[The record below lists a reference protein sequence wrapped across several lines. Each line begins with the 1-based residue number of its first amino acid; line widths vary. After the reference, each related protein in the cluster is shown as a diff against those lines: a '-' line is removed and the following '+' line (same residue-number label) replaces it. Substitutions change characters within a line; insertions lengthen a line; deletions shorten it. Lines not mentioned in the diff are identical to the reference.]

1 MIHSLR
7 FRLLLAFTL
16 VICVAVGTIS
26 LFASQTSGAKI
37 QQYQQQANQ
46 VKMDR
51 AQCLLFQYYQNGEGW
66 DNVQPVVQHM
76 GSIYGQRTILVD
88 RSGLVVADSE
98 LGYVGK
104 QYDPKWLGKE
114 QQIIDIR
121 DGNDKVGVLYIG
133 PEFMPQDSPAS
144 IQTMSSSI
152 NEFLLWGG
160 ILALVT
166 ALIITFFLAQRISAP
181 IHAISLAAASLGKG
195 DFSRRV
201 NFKGKDEIGKL
212 VSTFNSMADGLMT
225 MTNDLKH
232 AKQLQQNLVADV
244 AHELRTP
251 VASIRAYMEAIQ
263 DGLLEPN
270 KENLNSIYEDI
281 GLLSRLISDLQVL
294 SQADS
299 NELNLVC
306 QPEDIAAVI
315 RRVTDSMQ
323 PQADAK
329 EINLSVDLP
338 SILPPV
344 EIDALRISQVLRNL
358 LDNAI
363 SHTPHGGEVEIA
375 GKEYDGYIEVKVSD
389 TGEGIPEHELPNIFE
404 RFYRVDK
411 SRTRATGGSGL
422 GLTIAK
428 RLVEAHGGEIN
439 VQSELGKGSSFIFT
453 IPKSSKH

>member
-16 VICVAVGTIS
+16 VICVAVGTVS
-26 LFASQTSGAKI
+26 LFVSQTSGAKI

-51 AQCLLFQYYQNGEGW
+51 AQCLLFQYYQHGEGW

-76 GSIYGQRTILVD
+76 GNIYGQRTILVD
-88 RSGLVVADSE
+88 RNGLVVADSE
-98 LGYVGK
+98 LDYVGK
-104 QYDPKWLGKE
+104 QYNPTWLGKE
-114 QQIIDIR
+114 QQALDIR
-121 DGNDKVGVLYIG
+121 DGNNKVGVLYIG
-133 PEFMPQDSPAS
+133 PEILPQGSAAS
-144 IQTMSSSI
+144 IQSVSSSI
-152 NEFLLWGG
+152 NWFLLWGA
-160 ILALVT
+160 IVAIIVALV
-166 ALIITFFLAQRISAP
+166 ITLFLSQRISAP
-181 IHAISLAAASLGKG
+181 IHAITLAASKLGKG
-195 DFSRRV
+195 DFSQRV
-201 NFKGKDEIGKL
+201 NFKGKDEVGKL
-212 VSTFNSMADGLMT
+212 VQTFNSMAGELMS
-225 MTNDLKH
+225 MTDNLIR

-251 VASIRAYMEAIQ
+251 VASIQAYMEAIQ
-263 DGLLEPN
+263 DGLLEPT
-270 KENLNSIYEDI
+270 KENLNSMYEDI
-281 GLLSRLISDLQVL
+281 GLLSRLIGDLQVL

-299 NELNLVC
+299 NELNLIC
-306 QPEDIAAVI
+306 QPENISTVI
-315 RRVTDSMQ
+315 HRVMESMQ
-323 PQADAK
+323 SQVNTK
-329 EINLSVDLP
+329 GIKLSIDLP
-338 SILPPV
+338 SLLPAV

-363 SHTPHGGEVEIA
+363 SHTPQGGEIKIA
-375 GKEYDGYIEVKVSD
+375 AKEYDGYIEVEVSD
-389 TGEGIPEHELPNIFE
+389 TGEGIPEQELPNIFE